1 MEENFILT
9 YLCRFDEYG
18 TRGETYDTAGMS
30 KEEKQSKLDSG
41 FIEITEEE
49 WHYLVGNKGQGD
61 NNTGYIYDV
70 AAKKVKSAPPAPEPT
85 AEEEAEQKKAQL
97 DASYEANKK
106 ELLSQYA
113 EAVAYNDTD
122 TAKAVQEQ
130 LTALD
135 TQYDADYKAAEEGS
149 K

>member
-1 MEENFILT
+1 MEENFTLT
-9 YLCRFDEYG
+9 YLCKFDENG
-18 TRGETYDTAGMS
+18 NRGETYDTAGMS
-30 KEEKQSKLDSG
+30 KEEKQSKLDAD

-61 NNTGYIYDV
+61 NGTGYIYDV
-70 AAKKVKSAPPAPEPT
+70 ANKEVKSAPPAPEPT
-85 AEEEAEQKKAQL
+85 KAERAEQKKAQL
-97 DASYEANKK
+97 DASYEADKK

-135 TQYDADYKAAEEGS
+135 TQYDADYRAAEEGS
-149 K
+149 E

>member
-9 YLCRFDEYG
+9 YLCKFDENG
-18 TRGETYDTAGMS
+18 NRGETYDTASMS
-30 KEEKQSKLDSG
+30 KEEKQSKLDDG

-61 NNTGYIYDV
+61 NGAGYIYDV
-70 AAKKVKSAPPAPEPT
+70 ANKKVKSAPAAPEPT
-85 AEEEAEQKKAQL
+85 VEEVVEQKKAQL
-97 DASYEANKK
+97 DASYGAGKK

-113 EAVAYNDTD
+113 EAIAYNDAD

-135 TQYDADYKAAEEGS
+135 AHYDADYRAAEEGS
-149 K
+149 E

>member
-9 YLCRFDEYG
+9 YLCKFDENG
-18 TRGETYDTAGMS
+18 NRGETYDTAGMS
-30 KEEKQSKLDSG
+30 KEEKQLKLDSG

-61 NNTGYIYDV
+61 NGTGYIYDV
-70 AAKKVKSAPPAPEPT
+70 AAKQVKSAPPAPEPT
-85 AEEEAEQKKAQL
+85 AEEVAEQKKAEL
-97 DASYEANKK
+97 DASYEADKK
-106 ELLSQYA
+106 ELLKQYT
-113 EAVAYNDTD
+113 EAVAYNDVD

>member
-1 MEENFILT
+1 MEENFTLT
-9 YLCRFDEYG
+9 YLCKFDENG
-18 TRGETYDTAGMS
+18 NRGETYDTAGMS

-61 NNTGYIYDV
+61 NGTGYIYDV
-70 AAKKVKSAPPAPEPT
+70 ANKKVKSAPEPT
-85 AEEEAEQKKAQL
+85 KAEVVEQKKAQL
-97 DASYEANKK
+97 DASYEADKK

-113 EAVAYNDTD
+113 EAVAYNDAD

-149 K
+149 E

>member
-1 MEENFILT
+1 MEEKELT
-9 YLCRFDEYG
+9 YLCKFDENG

-30 KEEKQSKLDSG
+30 KEEKQSKLDNG

-61 NNTGYIYDV
+61 NGAGYIYDV
-70 AAKKVKSAPPAPEPT
+70 ANKKVKSAPPAPEPT
-85 AEEEAEQKKAQL
+85 KAEVAEQKKAQL
-97 DASYEANKK
+97 DASYEADKK

-135 TQYDADYKAAEEGS
+135 AQYDADYRAAEEGS
-149 K
+149 E